1 MTLLVLHHHI
11 HHTHHTH
18 QIHIPVQEV
27 VQEVEVAVD
36 MDTVIVPPV
45 LYQATVHY
53 RVVMVTVI
61 QIPVLHQQQAVV
73 QENPVK

>member
-11 HHTHHTH
+11 HHTH
-18 QIHIPVQEV
+18 QIHIP

-36 MDTVIVPPV
+36 MVTVIVPPV